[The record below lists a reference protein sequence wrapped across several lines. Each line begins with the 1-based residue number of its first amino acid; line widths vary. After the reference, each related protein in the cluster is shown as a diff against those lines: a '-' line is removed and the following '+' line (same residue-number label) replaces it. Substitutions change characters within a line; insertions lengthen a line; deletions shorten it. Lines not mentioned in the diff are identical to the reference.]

1 MLPSTRRTP
10 GAPKR
15 LPRPFVTANFAA
27 TWDCRITTRLGTPA
41 NFSSPRDKKR
51 LLEIRAGGDAVL
63 VSAKTAAADRMTM
76 GMPDAAL
83 RAERAKRKQAP
94 YPLRVLLSN
103 SGAIDPALPVFGKD
117 FSPIVIFTT
126 TRTPES
132 TRAALAARAD
142 LWMHDAPSVNLP
154 AMMAALRREY
164 GVRRL
169 VCEGGG
175 QVFRALLEAG
185 LVDEL
190 HVTLCPLIFGGIQ
203 APSLTGSAGA
213 FLPKSVPLSL
223 QKMDVVDGEC
233 FLRYRIER

>member
-1 MLPSTRRTP
+1 MDPARP
-10 GAPKR
+10 PQPAPKR
-15 LPRPFVTANFAA
+15 LPRPFVTANFAL
-27 TWDCRITTRLGTPA
+27 TWDCRISTRLGTPA
-41 NFSSPRDKKR
+41 DFSSPRDKKR
-51 LLEIRAGGDAVL
+51 LLEIRAGADAVL
-63 VSAKTAAADRMTM
+63 ASAKTVASDRMTM

-83 RAERAKRKQAP
+83 REERVGRKQTP

-126 TRTPES
+126 TRMPES
-132 TRAALAARAD
+132 RRGALAARAD
-142 LWMHDAPSVNLP
+142 LWMHDEPSVNLP

-164 GVRRL
+164 GVKRL

-175 QVFRALLEAG
+175 QIFRALLEAG

-190 HVTLCPLIFGGIQ
+190 HVTLCPRIFGGIQ
-203 APSLTGSAGA
+203 APTLTGRAGD

-223 QKMDVVDGEC
+223 RKMDVVDGEC
-233 FLRYRIER
+233 FLQYRIER